1 MVEVGC
7 EVVGVGL
14 VDLGVLDLEIKSSF
28 GGYYCLEQGGVEEW
42 SSSVVNMVDV
52 TGGF

>member
-1 MVEVGC
+1 MVVVGC

-14 VDLGVLDLEIKSSF
+14 VDLEVLVLEINSSF
-28 GGYYCLEQGGVEEW
+28 GGYYCLELGGVEEW
-42 SSSVVNMVDV
+42 TSSMVNMVDV